1 MHKSFFQIAFSFG
14 LFISSLLISHLSS
27 ADTLDLSLSDQMVEI
42 DWRREI
48 GNAAVAELSYLHSE
62 DNREDSDIVGVG
74 LFITT
79 SAQQFDIRMGGKLF
93 YFFSKDIDSTGVSLG
108 ADANYRLTRQFFIGG
123 SAFYSPDILTWG
135 DFDNFIESDIKVGF
149 KPANNASL
157 YIAYRYLEGSQGK
170 FDFEPYDG
178 LLIGFAADF

>member
-93 YFFSKDIDSTGVSLG
+93 YFFS
-108 ADANYRLTRQFFIGG
+108 
-123 SAFYSPDILTWG
+123 
-135 DFDNFIESDIKVGF
+135 
-149 KPANNASL
+149 
-157 YIAYRYLEGSQGK
+157 IA
-170 FDFEPYDG
+170 
-178 LLIGFAADF
+178 